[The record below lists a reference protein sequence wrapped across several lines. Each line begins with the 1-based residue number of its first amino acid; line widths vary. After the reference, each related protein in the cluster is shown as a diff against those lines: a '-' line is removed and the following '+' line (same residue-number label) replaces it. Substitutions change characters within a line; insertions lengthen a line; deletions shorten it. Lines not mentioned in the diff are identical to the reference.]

1 MKMKRIAAAG
11 LTAVMAASVLT
22 ACGGATSSSSGST
35 GTSSS
40 GSTGTSSSG
49 STASGEQVTLKV
61 SLWDATSN
69 PADLAAIEAF
79 EAANPDIKIDLIDI
93 PSNDY
98 NTKLNTMLNGGSQ
111 LDVFFIKQADS
122 TKSFYDK
129 GQLLDLTDYIAESG
143 VDLSGFN
150 GTADG
155 FAFNGK
161 QYGLPVRTDYYVLYY
176 NKDLFDAKGIA
187 YPSNDMTWTEFEK
200 LAGELSGDGNYG
212 AYMHTWQAMAYN
224 WGIQDGKNT
233 VLSYETGYDFVK
245 PYYEMLLR
253 MQDAGYIQDYGQL
266 KSGNIHYSGAFAQGN
281 VAMMPMGTWFLG
293 TMKSKVESG
302 EAKFNWGVATLPHP
316 DGVEAGYTVGASTP
330 LAINSATKN
339 ADAAWRFVE
348 FMTGEEGSA
357 VYSKEGYIPARSD
370 STILDTVAANEG
382 MPEGLAEALQTKNI
396 VPDRPIADHVGDVD
410 LVLGEQHS
418 MIMLGEATI
427 DDALADLTSQVKDIM
442 EG

>member
-143 VDLSGFN
+143 VDLTAYN

-187 YPSNDMTWTEFEK
+187 YPTNDMTWTEFEK

-233 VLSYETGYDFVK
+233 ILSYETGYDFVK

-281 VAMMPMGTWFLG
+281 VAMMPMGTWYMA
-293 TMKSKVESG
+293 TIAESIKNG
-302 EAKFNWGVATLPHP
+302 EANLKEWGVATLPHP
-316 DGVEAGYTVGASTP
+316 DNVSAGYTVGATTP
-330 LAINSATKN
+330 IVINPASQKQDLA
-339 ADAAWRFVE
+339 WQFVK
-348 FMTGEEGSA
+348 FMSGEESA
-357 VYSKEGYIPARSD
+357 NEYAKVGAIPGRLND
-370 STILDTVAANEG
+370 EILALVQEQEG
-382 MPEGLAEALQTKNI
+382 MPEGLAEALKVENI
-396 VPDRPIADHVGDVD
+396 VADRPIQESVTEVNDM
-410 LVLGEQHS
+410 LGQEHS
-418 MIMLGEATI
+418 LIMLKECSVDEG
-427 DDALADLTSQVKDIM
+427 LANMGARAAEILK
-442 EG
+442 